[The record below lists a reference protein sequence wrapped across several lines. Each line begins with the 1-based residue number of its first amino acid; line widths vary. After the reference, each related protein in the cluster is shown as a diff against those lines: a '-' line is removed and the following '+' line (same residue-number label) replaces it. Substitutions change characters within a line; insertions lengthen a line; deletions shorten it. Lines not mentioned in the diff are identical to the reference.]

1 MGTSTGSLK
10 TKSHGM
16 PLISSQIWNQR
27 KSRFG
32 VPILKNSSN
41 GFQTMSCCA
50 STDRIQKQRLFSPS
64 ISMGKLRVLTAGL
77 SIGKAKEDVLGR
89 FGPAKKTVGQGSNP

>member
-32 VPILKNSSN
+32 EPIPKNSSN
-41 GFQTMSCCA
+41 GFQTTSCCA
-50 STDRIQKQRLFSPS
+50 STDQIQMQRSFFPS
-64 ISMGKLRVLTAGL
+64 ISMGKLQVLIAGL

-89 FGPAKKTVGQGSNP
+89 YGLAEETVGQGSNP